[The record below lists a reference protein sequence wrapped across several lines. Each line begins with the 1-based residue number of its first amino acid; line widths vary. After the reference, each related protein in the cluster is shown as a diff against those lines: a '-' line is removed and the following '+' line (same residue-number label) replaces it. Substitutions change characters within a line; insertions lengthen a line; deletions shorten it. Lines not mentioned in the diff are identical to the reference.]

1 MIENIVIG
9 KPLVDLHHLLGEN
22 KDDTFFL
29 KSTLFTNERFL
40 PNILKELG
48 LIKSSSWVRKNKPNL
63 MVELNETGCIDIQ
76 LSKKKKPIHIII
88 GE

>member
-9 KPLVDLHHLLGEN
+9 KPLVELHHLLGDNEN
-22 KDDTFFL
+22 DTSFL
-29 KSTLFTNERFL
+29 KSTAFTNERFL
-40 PNILKELG
+40 PNILKDLG
-48 LIKSSSWVRKNKPNL
+48 LVKSSSWVRKNKPNL
-63 MVELNETGCIDIQ
+63 MVELNEIGCIDIQ